1 MLRKY
6 KADIIMLQETKKPVI
21 DRKCFQ
27 TLSGS
32 RNRDWIFTLADGSAG
47 AMLIGWKKN
56 QFELLFTEHGLF
68 SLSVKLLD
76 RSSGLTGW
84 FSYIYGPSSNR
95 GKNEI
100 WTELF
105 DLGNLTEGAW
115 CVGGKFNE
123 IFCCEDRNGRRNSNV
138 EIKKFHKWVADFT
151 LIDISIKNQQ
161 YTCSNLRGKP
171 LVAK

>member
-76 RSSGLTGW
+76 RSSGLQGGSLTSMSLLLTGERMK
-84 FSYIYGPSSNR
+84 SGQSCLTLAISLKG
-95 GKNEI
+95 
-100 WTELF
+100 
-105 DLGNLTEGAW
+105 LG
-115 CVGGKFNE
+115 V
-123 IFCCEDRNGRRNSNV
+123 
-138 EIKKFHKWVADFT
+138 
-151 LIDISIKNQQ
+151 
-161 YTCSNLRGKP
+161 
-171 LVAK
+171 